1 MKDKS
6 IVPTNRE
13 RVMRDNDFIVSKT
26 DLSGRITYGN
36 EIFIEFSGYSEA
48 ELLGT
53 QHNIIRHPDM
63 PRAAFNL
70 VWDTLKSGREIF
82 AYVKNMSK
90 DGSFYWVFAHI
101 TPDFG
106 PKGDIVGYYSVR
118 RCPRRWAKGFN
129 RFNQLPPQMM
139 AQRLTRPLFAVGQ
152 LLRTQRRRV
161 LHNHIGT
168 LFVGQISAYS
178 VFVRCNSCERL
189 IVGRLCIF
197 TDQRRISLRQLK
209 LLAERLA

>member
-36 EIFIEFSGYSEA
+36 KIFIEFSGYSEA

-118 RCPRRWAKGFN
+118 RCPKRSAIDKIVPVYQQMLAAEKAAGSKDAIAAGTKVLTDLLQSSGMSYE
-129 RFNQLPPQMM
+129 QL
-139 AQRLTRPLFAVGQ
+139 
-152 LLRTQRRRV
+152 V
-161 LHNHIGT
+161 L
-168 LFVGQISAYS
+168 
-178 VFVRCNSCERL
+178 
-189 IVGRLCIF
+189 
-197 TDQRRISLRQLK
+197 SL
-209 LLAERLA
+209 